1 MPFIKF
7 YLNGVKHSE
16 NHYDKLTHLS
26 DLDIPT
32 GIYKLDLYRNQT
44 YMKPV
49 HYVKYKNITKIFDKD
64 MKEQR
69 NLFEFGEYVNDLDK
83 FKIYINDM
91 KGYTLYFLNFK
102 INNQI
107 TNTETTVNK
116 YKIANKTLD
125 LYEIADEYYGEY
137 YFYDIVSKNEGR
149 DDFVVRYDYEIKLV
163 KRKKEFPG
171 FFEYMWKDIRNYLS
185 L

>member
-1 MPFIKF
+1 
-7 YLNGVKHSE
+7 
-16 NHYDKLTHLS
+16 
-26 DLDIPT
+26 
-32 GIYKLDLYRNQT
+32 
-44 YMKPV
+44 MKPV
-49 HYVKYKNITKIFDKD
+49 HFAKYKNITKIFDKN

-83 FKIYINDM
+83 FKIYINNM